1 MAIEVRQERLALVAI
16 QAGRDEHVDLR
27 GDHREGDEDGAED
40 GELHLGEEEFL
51 RRGVDHLDRHVRAD
65 RQPVRP
71 EQEIVDRPGE
81 PEADEEGEEHR
92 QQRPHQPPPE
102 LEQMLHQRR
111 LARLDIVVRRH
122 AAAPQASW
130 SVWGFRSSAWSKRR
144 ACAAASAWSSSRPW
158 VALST
163 AGAGGAAGAG
173 GITGAGVVGLAGV
186 STFGSITG
194 WSSEAV
200 SARTA
205 LHRLLHLGHFGVAHG
220 LVELTLE
227 LGGRAPEL
235 AGIAAER
242 AHQPGQLLRPDHDDR
257 DHDDDENLRPTD
269 VEHVCRFRARM
280 AGG

>member
-1 MAIEVRQERLALVAI
+1 MR
-16 QAGRDEHVDLR
+16 RD
-27 GDHREGDEDGAED
+27 DG
-40 GELHLGEEEFL
+40 G
-51 RRGVDHLDRHVRAD
+51 
-65 RQPVRP
+65 
-71 EQEIVDRPGE
+71 
-81 PEADEEGEEHR
+81 
-92 QQRPHQPPPE
+92 
-102 LEQMLHQRR
+102 
-111 LARLDIVVRRH
+111 
-122 AAAPQASW
+122 
-130 SVWGFRSSAWSKRR
+130 
-144 ACAAASAWSSSRPW
+144 
-158 VALST
+158 
-163 AGAGGAAGAG
+163 GGATGAG

-205 LHRLLHLGHFGVAHG
+205 SIAFFTSAISRVADG
-220 LVELTLE
+220 IVELTLE